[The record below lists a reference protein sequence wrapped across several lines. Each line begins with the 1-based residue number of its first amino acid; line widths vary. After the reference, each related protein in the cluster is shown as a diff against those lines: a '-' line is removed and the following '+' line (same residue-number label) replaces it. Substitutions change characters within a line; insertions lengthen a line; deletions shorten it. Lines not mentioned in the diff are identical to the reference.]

1 MKTLIKTLKAINGVI
16 TAVLKYVTIVLF
28 LAITL
33 IVVANI
39 LLRIFPITSLH
50 WTDEIVELCFASMVF
65 YGAAGVWMG
74 KGHFSVGDWIS
85 KRIKSKRGQAA
96 YRLLLELICLAFT
109 LILFKYS
116 LSLTLKAREVT
127 SVFQISK
134 KVLYSCMPIGSLI
147 MSIYSC
153 VFVIVE
159 ATRIAKPD
167 AFQENIK

>member
-1 MKTLIKTLKAINGVI
+1 MKTLITVLKSIDRGV
-16 TAVLKYVTIVLF
+16 TAVLKYVSITLF

-50 WTDEIVELCFASMVF
+50 WTDEIVELCFAAMVF
-65 YGAAGVWMG
+65 YGAAAVWMG

-85 KRIKSKRGQAA
+85 KFVKSKRGQAI
-96 YRLLLELICLAFT
+96 YRLLIEVICLAFA

-116 LSLTLKAREVT
+116 LSLTMRAREVT

-147 MSIYSC
+147 MSCYSC
-153 VFVIVE
+153 VFVVIEVIK
-159 ATRIAKPD
+159 AVKPD
-167 AFQENIK
+167 AFPEEKK